1 MAAVLRDLGDHAF
14 EEFGNEL
21 RRRGAMRGEMKVVYE
36 EIRTTT
42 TRVVT
47 GGELQAVTAMLG
59 SLSLGGGGGG
69 GGGVKALPPPPFASG
84 GSYAP
89 ASARSKF
96 KTEICRDW
104 AKGGCPRGWDCSFAH
119 GATEINQSRV
129 NPTNRFELLNY

>member
-47 GGELQAVTAMLG
+47 GGEPRAVTAMLG

-69 GGGVKALPPPPFASG
+69 GGGVVKALPLPSCASG
-84 GSYAP
+84 WSNAP

-96 KTEICRDW
+96 KTEFCRDW
-104 AKGGCPRGWDCSFAH
+104 AKGGCPRGRDCSFAH

-129 NPTNRFELLNY
+129 NPTHRFELLS